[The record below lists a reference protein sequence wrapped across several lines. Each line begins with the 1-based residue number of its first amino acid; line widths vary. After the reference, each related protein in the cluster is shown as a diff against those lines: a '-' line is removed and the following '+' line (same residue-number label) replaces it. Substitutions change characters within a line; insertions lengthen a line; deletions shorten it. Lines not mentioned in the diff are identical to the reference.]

1 MTNFAVLP
9 KGSHLVMS
17 DGRRGADVLLVRD
30 GVDGVELML
39 PDGRWI
45 RLDQPTPC
53 SLVLGPS

>member
-9 KGSHLVMS
+9 PGSHLVMD

-30 GVDGVELML
+30 DVDGTEFML
-39 PDGRWI
+39 PDGQWV

-53 SLVLGPS
+53 TLRLGPS